1 MDLFKIAALCL
12 AAVFIIVMFTQYKKE
27 YAAIVSVAVG
37 GLILILCFKAI
48 MEPLYTLLSYI
59 EKAGID
65 RKYFTTALKAVV
77 LGLITQFVS
86 DTCRDFNSAAIAAK
100 AELAGKICIFII
112 CTPLLEELF
121 TLITKLL

>member
-12 AAVFIIVMFTQYKKE
+12 AAVFIIVIFTQYKKE

-37 GLILILCFKAI
+37 GLVLILCFKTV
-48 MEPLYTLLSYI
+48 MSPLYTLLSYI

-86 DTCRDFNSAAIAAK
+86 DTCRDFDSASIASK

-112 CTPLLEELF
+112 CMPMLEELF